1 MAVPKRSYADLPEHI
16 AALDKAGL
24 LQRIDEPVCK
34 DTEMHPLVRWQFRG
48 GIPAKDRKAFLF
60 TNITDAKGA
69 RYDIPVVIGSL
80 AATPDIYSIGMDQP
94 IENINKAWQNAVAN
108 PIPPR
113 EVKKAPCQEVVITGD
128 DLLGDGNGL
137 DALPVPISTP
147 GYDSAPYF
155 TNTNCITKDPDD
167 GVQNMGTYRAGL
179 KDSNRLGV
187 RMSSRI
193 GGADGYQH
201 WLKYQKRGEKMPCAI
216 VVGCPPLVNYTSP
229 AKFQHGMNELAI
241 AGGLAGG
248 PINVVKAKTVDLLV
262 PAEAEIVIE
271 GLVDTENLEP
281 EGPFGESHGYVALE
295 AYNMAFEVTAITRKK
310 TAVLPSIISQVTPS
324 ESSVIR
330 RTAQQPVFLSHLRD
344 NLGIQGIKDLVMHEP
359 LTSVLR
365 FVIVV
370 MKRGAA
376 RTEIWRALYGAA
388 NYRADCAK
396 LVIAV
401 NDDIDPDNPD
411 SLFWALAYRCNPD
424 EDSAVIPFRAPG
436 HGPDADPRPEADS
449 TLLIDATME
458 GEVMPPLALPTK
470 PYMENA
476 AQIWEELGLPAL
488 RPEMP
493 WYGLNLGDWTDRWE
507 QMAQRA
513 AEGNYMDNGQL
524 TAQQTESG
532 LIPQT
537 PFRRLHP
544 DID

>member
-1 MAVPKRSYADLPEHI
+1 MAPSKRSYADLPEHLE
-16 AALDKAGL
+16 ALDKAGL
-24 LQRIDEPVCK
+24 LQRIDEPVNK
-34 DTEMHPLVRWQFRG
+34 DTEMHALVRWQFRG

-60 TNITDAKGA
+60 TNITDAKG
-69 RYDIPVVIGSL
+69 RKYDIPVVIGSL
-80 AATPDIYSIGMDQP
+80 AATPEIYAIGMDQK
-94 IENINKAWQNAVAN
+94 IEDINKAWQDAVAN
-108 PIPPR
+108 PIPPC
-113 EVKKAPCQEVVITGD
+113 EVESAPCQEVVITGA
-128 DLLGDGNGL
+128 DLLGDGKGL

-147 GYDSAPYF
+147 GFDSAPYF
-155 TNTNCITKDPDD
+155 TNTNCVTKDPDD
-167 GVQNMGTYRAGL
+167 GIQNMGTYRAGL

-187 RMSSRI
+187 RMASRI

-201 WLKYQKRGEKMPCAI
+201 WLKYQARGEKMPCAI

-229 AKFQHGMNELAI
+229 AKFQHGMDELAI

-271 GLVDTENLEP
+271 GLIDTKNLEP

-310 TAVLPSIISQVTPS
+310 KPILPSIISQVTPS

-344 NLGIQGIKDLVMHEP
+344 SLGIQGVKGLVMHEP

-365 FVIVV
+365 FIIVT
-370 MKRGAA
+370 MEQGAA
-376 RTEIWRALYGAA
+376 KTEVWRALYGAA

-411 SLFWALAYRCNPD
+411 SILWAMAYRSQPH
-424 EDSAVIPFRAPG
+424 EDSAILPFRAPG
-436 HGPDADPRPEADS
+436 HGPNADPRPEADS

-458 GEVMPPLALPTK
+458 SVMPPLALPK
-470 PYMENA
+470 REYMENA
-476 AQIWEELGLPAL
+476 AKIWAELGLPTL
-488 RPEMP
+488 RPESP
-493 WYGLNLGDWTDRWE
+493 WHGYELGDWSEAWD
-507 QMAQRA
+507 QMAARA
-513 AEGNYMDNGQL
+513 TAGLYAENGKL
-524 TAQQTESG
+524 TAQRIRKG
-532 LIPQT
+532 LIPET
-537 PFRRLHP
+537 PVKQVDP
-544 DID
+544 DFE